1 MNVEELQMEV
11 DIRQYDMKDA
21 PMNKCQHNRHL
32 LTLEVSHSPVLLKW
46 VYTSKPQPCL
56 TEVSVYK

>member
-21 PMNKCQHNRHL
+21 PMKKYQHNRHL
-32 LTLEVSHSPVLLKW
+32 LTLEVSRRPVLLK
-46 VYTSKPQPCL
+46 
-56 TEVSVYK
+56 